1 MQRKNFLRG
10 AIPLLAAV
18 LIAGCSSTRSAPN
31 QAQISNELA
40 VKATV
45 IAVDKRSRELV
56 LKRSD
61 GTEVS
66 VVAGP
71 EVTSFDQI
79 KPGDILN
86 ARYTVSLSARRLDP
100 GEIAAEPAAGMA
112 AARAKPGEKPGAAIG
127 AGVTLTVIV
136 ISVDRDTHTVMVTY
150 PDGNTQS
157 IQAQRENGKRFVDG
171 LKPGDRVELTYGEAL
186 VLAVE

>member
-1 MQRKNFLRG
+1 MQRKNFLWVTTT
-10 AIPLLAAV
+10 LLAAI
-18 LIAGCSSTRSAPN
+18 LIVGCSSTRSAPDK
-31 QAQISNELA
+31 AQISNELA
-40 VKATV
+40 IQATV
-45 IAVDKRSRELV
+45 IAVDKDTRELV
-56 LKRSD
+56 LRRSD

-71 EVTSFDQI
+71 EVANFDQI
-79 KPGDILN
+79 KLGDTLN

-100 GEIAAEPAAGMA
+100 SETAAEPAAAMA
-112 AARAKPGEKPGAAIG
+112 AARAEPGAKPGAAIG

-150 PDGNTQS
+150 PDGNSQS
-157 IQAQRENGKRFVDG
+157 IQAQRENGKRFVAG

-186 VLAVE
+186 VLAVK